1 MHPEF
6 CVYLTSC
13 LLLLVRCA
21 MHIFYN
27 HSTKICMRPLASYPL
42 MTFKVF
48 CSFIAFIPIPSCLQR
63 LSVDLS
69 SQQALPDCRC
79 ICHMDHCF
87 SNVLGMPFRTT
98 ISSYGNDSRV
108 AMVLEVLLLPSTTAR
123 RPVPRT
129 REMASRAL
137 L

>member
-13 LLLLVRCA
+13 HLLLVTRA

-42 MTFKVF
+42 VTFKVF
-48 CSFIAFIPIPSCLQR
+48 CSFIAFIPVPSCLPR

-69 SQQALPDCRC
+69 SKQALPDCRC
-79 ICHMDHCF
+79 ICHMDHCL
-87 SNVLGMPFRTT
+87 SNILGMPLRT

-108 AMVLEVLLLPSTTAR
+108 AMVLEVLLLLSITAR
-123 RPVPRT
+123 RPAPRST
-129 REMASRAL
+129 DMASRAL